1 MAVLTYPVT
10 NGLSWSVNDQ
20 NGNCSY
26 SVDSPVPI
34 RVKLIVNGTTV
45 ETTLAAG
52 TYSNNIPGA
61 KSTFRTSGK
70 SGNSVPT
77 VNIYTWSVT

>member
-1 MAVLTYPVT
+1 MAIQTFFVT

-34 RVKLIVNGTTV
+34 RVKLVVDDKTV

-52 TYSNNIPGA
+52 TYSNNIAGA
-61 KSTFRTSGK
+61 KSVFRLNKKGE
-70 SGNSVPT
+70 SVPT
-77 VNIYTWSVT
+77 VNIWTWSVP